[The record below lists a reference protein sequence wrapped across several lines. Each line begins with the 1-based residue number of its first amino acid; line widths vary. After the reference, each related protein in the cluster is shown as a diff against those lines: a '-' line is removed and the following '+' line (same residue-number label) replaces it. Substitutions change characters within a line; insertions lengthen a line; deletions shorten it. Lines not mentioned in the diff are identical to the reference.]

1 LAFLKGLNNTILN
14 IKPKSVEQLFFDEYE
29 DSKNTVEIYENYS
42 YSLDFKSGNYKWLDD
57 EFNLMLNE
65 NQNKLSI
72 EIEYLPLILTYMRIN
87 EFMESEHNSMVSFLS
102 TELTKSTNEL
112 INKESIA
119 YTFDQSGR
127 NVILFIKRIE
137 QDLFEHHIIINYDGH
152 DNYFDMMM
160 ILNEQKIKKLY
171 SDLIDETNKLRIK
184 ILPTIIENMTK
195 SSNNIIEKINVIK
208 SQDIK
213 DIKDKYFN
221 IYDFDLL
228 DFIEKE
234 VHRSLIDDLN
244 EYVFYVKT
252 NSYDEENDFKPK
264 VELDFLIEDMDSL
277 EKELKQVIN
286 DAHIFNNSEFEEV
299 NYELYDEIEE
309 EFMEHMDKL
318 IAEDKIEDEEDFI
331 IEGKSIIESL
341 QFVYD
346 DLEAEKIDIE
356 RKILLNMI
364 NAYGI
369 SIINENY
376 NIIQNVFDKLNLDFE
391 IEKLYEVSEDK
402 KISDYKEWYNKL
414 FKLTG
419 RNLKKEINN

>member
-1 LAFLKGLNNTILN
+1 
-14 IKPKSVEQLFFDEYE
+14 
-29 DSKNTVEIYENYS
+29 
-42 YSLDFKSGNYKWLDD
+42 
-57 EFNLMLNE
+57 
-65 NQNKLSI
+65 
-72 EIEYLPLILTYMRIN
+72 
-87 EFMESEHNSMVSFLS
+87 
-102 TELTKSTNEL
+102 
-112 INKESIA
+112 
-119 YTFDQSGR
+119 
-127 NVILFIKRIE
+127 
-137 QDLFEHHIIINYDGH
+137 
-152 DNYFDMMM
+152 
-160 ILNEQKIKKLY
+160 
-171 SDLIDETNKLRIK
+171 
-184 ILPTIIENMTK
+184 MT
-195 SSNNIIEKINVIK
+195 
-208 SQDIK
+208 
-213 DIKDKYFN
+213 
-221 IYDFDLL
+221 
-228 DFIEKE
+228 
-234 VHRSLIDDLN
+234 R
-244 EYVFYVKT
+244 
-252 NSYDEENDFKPK
+252 
-264 VELDFLIEDMDSL
+264 
-277 EKELKQVIN
+277 
-286 DAHIFNNSEFEEV
+286 IFNNSEFEEV